1 MHAAAL
7 FTFLTSS
14 YKRQAI
20 AAASAR
26 IRAVMGKQSD
36 SLFQRA
42 QEVIPGGVN
51 SPVRAFR
58 GVGGTPPFI
67 EMAQGSRIFDADNL
81 QYIDCVGSWGPMILG
96 HGHRYVVEA
105 VKKAATR
112 GFSFGAP
119 TAGEIE
125 LAEMVVQAIPSIEML
140 RLVNSGT
147 EATMSALRLARAAT
161 GRNKVMK
168 FDGGYHGHVDSLLV
182 KAGSGGA
189 TFNVPDS
196 AGVPAE
202 VTKLTVSVAYND
214 LEAVR
219 AAVDDDLAAI
229 IVEPVAGN
237 MGCIPPADGFL
248 QGLREICDANGSL
261 LIFDEVMTGFRVA
274 YGGAQALYGVK
285 PDITTLGK
293 IIGGGMPIGA
303 YGAKADL
310 MKLVSPL
317 GPMYQAGT
325 LSGNP
330 VAVAAGKSTL
340 SVLKNSSIY
349 ADLEERS
356 GEFEAGVRAAAEK
369 HNVPVTFNR
378 VGSMWTL
385 FFNDGPVTDFESANR
400 SDRDKFAR
408 FFHLMLGEG
417 VYLPPSQLEAAFFS
431 AAHAKKDISQLIERA
446 DRVLKKIAW
455 EFEK

>member
-1 MHAAAL
+1 MA
-7 FTFLTSS
+7 
-14 YKRQAI
+14 
-20 AAASAR
+20 
-26 IRAVMGKQSD
+26 KQSD
-36 SLFQRA
+36 ALFQRA

-58 GVGGTPPFI
+58 GVGGSPLFI
-67 EMAQGSRIFDADNL
+67 EMAQGARIFDADNL

-96 HGHRYVVEA
+96 HCHRYVVEA

-125 LAEMVVQAIPSIEML
+125 LAEMIIQAVPSMEMV

-161 GRNKVMK
+161 GRKKILK

-196 AGVPAE
+196 AGVPE
-202 VTKLTVSVAYND
+202 ELTNLTLIARYND
-214 LEAVR
+214 LEDVR
-219 AAVDDDLAAI
+219 VQMSKEVAAI

-237 MGCIPPADGFL
+237 MGCVPPQPGFL
-248 QGLREICDANGSL
+248 EGLRTICDEFGAL
-261 LIFDEVMTGFRVA
+261 LILDEVMTGFRVA
-274 YGGAQALYGVK
+274 YGGAQARFDVR

-303 YGAKADL
+303 YGASRKL
-310 MKLVSPL
+310 MELVSPL

-330 VAVAAGKSTL
+330 VAVAAGRATL
-340 SVLKNSSIY
+340 SVLKNSGIY
-349 ADLEERS
+349 DDLEERGS
-356 GEFEAGVRAAAEK
+356 EFESGVRAAAEK
-369 HNVPVTFNR
+369 HAVPVTLNR
-378 VGSMWTL
+378 VGSMWTI
-385 FFNDGPVTDFESANR
+385 FFTEGPVTDFDSANQSNR
-400 SDRDKFAR
+400 EKFAR
-408 FFHLMLGEG
+408 FFHLMLAEG

-431 AAHAKKDISQLIERA
+431 AAHAKKDITQLVERV
-446 DRVLKKIAW
+446 DRVLKKVAW
-455 EFEK
+455 EFGT

>member
-1 MHAAAL
+1 
-7 FTFLTSS
+7 
-14 YKRQAI
+14 
-20 AAASAR
+20 
-26 IRAVMGKQSD
+26 MGKHSD

-42 QEVIPGGVN
+42 QEIIPGGVN
-51 SPVRAFR
+51 SPVRAFK

-67 EMAQGSRIFDADNL
+67 DMAQGSRIFDADNL

-125 LAEMVVQAIPSIEML
+125 LAEMVIAAFPSIEML

-161 GRNKVMK
+161 GRKKVIK

-196 AGVPAE
+196 AGVPEE
-202 VTKLTVSVAYND
+202 VAALTISVPYND
-214 LEAVR
+214 LEAVK
-219 AAVDDDLAAI
+219 AVMSNEIAAI

-237 MGCIPPADGFL
+237 MGCIPPKEGFL
-248 QGLREICDANGSL
+248 QGLRDACDAHGSL
-261 LIFDEVMTGFRVA
+261 LIFDEVMTGFRVS
-274 YGGAQALYGVK
+274 YGGAQQLYGIK

-303 YGAKADL
+303 YGASRDL
-310 MKLVSPL
+310 MQNVSPL

-330 VAVAAGKSTL
+330 IAVAAGKSTL

-356 GEFEAGVRAAAEK
+356 GEFEDGVRAAAEK
-369 HNVPVTFNR
+369 HAVPVTINR

-385 FFNDGPVTDFESANR
+385 FFTEGPVFDFTSADTSNR
-400 SDRDKFAR
+400 EKFAR

-431 AAHAKKDISQLIERA
+431 AAHAKKDILQLIERA

-455 EFEK
+455 EFS

>member
-1 MHAAAL
+1 
-7 FTFLTSS
+7 
-14 YKRQAI
+14 
-20 AAASAR
+20 
-26 IRAVMGKQSD
+26 MGKNSET
-36 SLFQRA
+36 LFQRA
-42 QEVIPGGVN
+42 QEIIPGGVN
-51 SPVRAFR
+51 SPVRAFK
-58 GVGGTPPFI
+58 GVGGTPLFVD
-67 EMAQGSRIFDADNL
+67 MAQGSRIFDADNL

-119 TAGEIE
+119 TLGEIE
-125 LAEMVVQAIPSIEML
+125 LAEMIVQAIPTIEMV

-161 GRNKVMK
+161 GRKKIIK

-182 KAGSGGA
+182 KAGSGSA

-196 AGVPAE
+196 AGVPKE
-202 VTKLTVSVAYND
+202 VTVLTISVPFND
-214 LEAVR
+214 LDAVR
-219 AAVDDDLAAI
+219 NAMDKEVAAV
-229 IVEPVAGN
+229 IVEPIAGN
-237 MGCIPPADGFL
+237 MGCVPPAEGFL
-248 QGLREICDANGSL
+248 KGLRDVCTENGAL

-274 YGGAQALYGVK
+274 YGGAQSIFDVK

-303 YGAKADL
+303 YGASKEL
-310 MKLVSPL
+310 MQLVSPL

-330 VAVAAGKSTL
+330 VAVAAGKATL
-340 SVLKNSSIY
+340 GVLKNSSIY

-356 GEFEAGVRAAAEK
+356 GEFETGVVKAAEK
-369 HNVPVTFNR
+369 HGVPLTVNR
-378 VGSMWTL
+378 AGSMWTI
-385 FFNDGPVTDFESANR
+385 FFTEGPVTDFESADR
-400 SDRDKFAR
+400 SNRDKFSR

-431 AAHAKKDISQLIERA
+431 AAHAKKDILQLIERV
-446 DRVLKKIAW
+446 DRVFKKIAW

>member
-1 MHAAAL
+1 
-7 FTFLTSS
+7 
-14 YKRQAI
+14 
-20 AAASAR
+20 
-26 IRAVMGKQSD
+26 MGKHSET
-36 SLFQRA
+36 LFQRA

-51 SPVRAFR
+51 SPVRAYR

-119 TAGEIE
+119 TAAEIE
-125 LAEMVVQAIPSIEML
+125 LAELIVQAVPSMEMV

-161 GRNKVMK
+161 GRKTILK

-189 TFNVPDS
+189 TFNLPDS
-196 AGVPAE
+196 AGVPKE
-202 VTKLTVSVAYND
+202 VAALTLSVPYND
-214 LEAVR
+214 LEFVR
-219 AAVDDDLAAI
+219 ASMTKDVAAI

-237 MGCIPPADGFL
+237 MGCVPPQPGFL
-248 QGLREICDANGSL
+248 KGLREICDEHGAL

-274 YGGAQALYGVK
+274 YGGAQQLYDIK

-303 YGAKADL
+303 YGAERKL
-310 MKLVSPL
+310 MELVSPL

-330 VAVAAGKSTL
+330 IAVASGRATL
-340 SVLKNSSIY
+340 SVLRNSSIY
-349 ADLEERS
+349 DDLEERS
-356 GEFEAGVRAAAEK
+356 GEFETGVRKSAEK
-369 HNVPVTFNR
+369 HGVPVTFNR

-385 FFNDGPVTDFESANR
+385 FFTEGPVTDFESANQSSR
-400 SDRDKFAR
+400 EKFAR

-431 AAHAKKDISQLIERA
+431 AAHAKKDILQLIERA
-446 DRVLKKIAW
+446 DRVLKKVAW
-455 EFEK
+455 EFSS

>member
-1 MHAAAL
+1 MA
-7 FTFLTSS
+7 
-14 YKRQAI
+14 
-20 AAASAR
+20 
-26 IRAVMGKQSD
+26 KQSD
-36 SLFQRA
+36 ALFQRA

-67 EMAQGSRIFDADNL
+67 EQAQGSRVFDVDNL

-105 VKKAATR
+105 VKKAATK

-119 TAGEIE
+119 TLGEIE
-125 LAEMVVQAIPSIEML
+125 LAEMIVAAMPSIEMV

-147 EATMSALRLARAAT
+147 EATMSAIRLARAAT
-161 GRNKVMK
+161 GRKKIIK

-189 TFNVPDS
+189 TFNLPDS
-196 AGVPAE
+196 AGVPKE
-202 VTKLTVSVAYND
+202 VTELTISVPYND
-214 LEAVR
+214 AEAVKNALNDEV
-219 AAVDDDLAAI
+219 AAV

-237 MGCIPPADGFL
+237 MGCIPPRDGFL
-248 QGLREICDANGSL
+248 QALRDACDAAGAL

-274 YGGAQALYGVK
+274 YGGAQGRFGIT

-303 YGAKADL
+303 YGGKRKL
-310 MKLVSPL
+310 MELVSPL

-330 VAVAAGKSTL
+330 VAVAAGRATL
-340 SVLKNSSIY
+340 GVLKNSSIY

-356 GEFEAGVRAAAEK
+356 AEFESGVRAAAEK
-369 HNVPVTFNR
+369 HGVPITFHR

-385 FFNDGPVTDFESANR
+385 FFNEGPIYDFETANKSNR
-400 SDRDKFAR
+400 EKFAR

-431 AAHAKKDISQLIERA
+431 AAHAKKEILQLIERA
-446 DRVLKKIAW
+446 DRALKKVAW

>member
-1 MHAAAL
+1 M
-7 FTFLTSS
+7 
-14 YKRQAI
+14 
-20 AAASAR
+20 
-26 IRAVMGKQSD
+26 
-36 SLFQRA
+36 
-42 QEVIPGGVN
+42 PGGVN

-58 GVGGTPPFI
+58 GVGGAPLFI
-67 EMAQGSRIFDADNL
+67 EMGQGGRIFDADNL

-119 TAGEIE
+119 TAGEID
-125 LAEMVVQAIPSIEML
+125 LAEMIIQAVPSMEMV

-161 GRNKVMK
+161 GRKKILK

-196 AGVPAE
+196 AGVPE
-202 VTKLTVSVAYND
+202 ELTRLTLIARYND
-214 LEAVR
+214 LESVR
-219 AAVDDDLAAI
+219 AVMTDEVAAI

-237 MGCIPPADGFL
+237 MGCIPPQPGFL
-248 QGLREICDANGSL
+248 EGLREICDEHGAL
-261 LIFDEVMTGFRVA
+261 LILDEVMTGFRVA
-274 YGGAQALYGVK
+274 YGGAQARYGIR

-303 YGAKADL
+303 YGASRKI
-310 MKLVSPL
+310 MELVSPL

-330 VAVAAGKSTL
+330 VAVAAGRATL
-340 SVLKNSSIY
+340 SVLRNSSIY
-349 ADLEERS
+349 DDLEERT
-356 GEFEAGVRAAAEK
+356 GEFENGVRAAADK
-369 HNVPVTFNR
+369 HNVPITFNR

-385 FFNDGPVTDFESANR
+385 FFTEGPVTDFESANR
-400 SDRDKFAR
+400 SNREKFAR
-408 FFHLMLGEG
+408 FFHLMLAEG

-431 AAHAKKDISQLIERA
+431 AAHAKKDIAQMVERA
-446 DRVLKKIAW
+446 DRSLKKLAW
-455 EFEK
+455 EFGEA

>member
-1 MHAAAL
+1 
-7 FTFLTSS
+7 
-14 YKRQAI
+14 
-20 AAASAR
+20 
-26 IRAVMGKQSD
+26 MGKNSD
-36 SLFQRA
+36 ALFQRA
-42 QEVIPGGVN
+42 QELIPGGVN

-67 EMAQGSRIFDADNL
+67 EMALGSRIFDADNL

-125 LAEMVVQAIPSIEML
+125 LAEMIVQAVPSMEMV
-140 RLVNSGT
+140 RLVSSGT

-161 GRNKVMK
+161 GRSLVMK

-189 TFNVPDS
+189 TFNLPDS
-196 AGVPAE
+196 AGVPKE
-202 VTKLTVSVAYND
+202 VSALTLSVPYND
-214 LEAVR
+214 LELVR
-219 AAVDDDLAAI
+219 ASMTKDVAAI

-237 MGCIPPADGFL
+237 MGCIPPKPGFL
-248 QGLREICDANGSL
+248 QGLRDICDEFGSL
-261 LIFDEVMTGFRVA
+261 LILDEVMTGFRVS
-274 YGGAQALYGVK
+274 YGGAQELYGIR

-303 YGAKADL
+303 YGASRKI
-310 MKLVSPL
+310 MELVSPL

-330 VAVAAGKSTL
+330 VAVASGRATL
-340 SVLKNSSIY
+340 SVLRNSSIY
-349 ADLEERS
+349 DDLEERS
-356 GEFEAGVRAAAEK
+356 AEFEAGVRAAADK
-369 HNVPVTFNR
+369 HGLKITFNR

-385 FFNDGPVTDFESANR
+385 FFAEGPVTDFESANTSNR
-400 SDRDKFAR
+400 ETFAR
-408 FFHLMLGEG
+408 FFHLMLAEG

-431 AAHAKKDISQLIERA
+431 AAHAKKDIQQLVERV
-446 DRVLKKIAW
+446 DRVLKKVAW
-455 EFEK
+455 EVLS

>member
-1 MHAAAL
+1 
-7 FTFLTSS
+7 
-14 YKRQAI
+14 
-20 AAASAR
+20 
-26 IRAVMGKQSD
+26 MGKQSD
-36 SLFQRA
+36 ALFQRA
-42 QEVIPGGVN
+42 QQVIPGGVN

-67 EMAQGSRIFDADNL
+67 EQALGARIFDVDNL

-105 VKKAATR
+105 VKKAATK

-119 TAGEIE
+119 TAGEVE
-125 LAEMVVQAIPSIEML
+125 LAEMVVAAIPSIEML
-140 RLVNSGT
+140 RLVSSGT

-161 GRNKVMK
+161 GRKKIVK

-182 KAGSGGA
+182 KAGSGAA

-196 AGVPAE
+196 AGVPKEIAD
-202 VTKLTVSVAYND
+202 LTISVPYND

-219 AAVDDDLAAI
+219 AVMSDDVAAV

-237 MGCIPPADGFL
+237 MGCVPPKEGFL
-248 QGLREICDANGSL
+248 RGLRAICDEFGAL

-274 YGGAQALYGVK
+274 YSGAQSLYGIT

-293 IIGGGMPIGA
+293 VIGGGMPIGA
-303 YGAKADL
+303 YGANKKL
-310 MKLVSPL
+310 MELVSPL

-330 VAVAAGKSTL
+330 VAVAAGRATL
-340 SVLKNSSIY
+340 GVLKNSSIY
-349 ADLEERS
+349 ADLEERTA
-356 GEFEAGVRAAAEK
+356 EFEAGVRAAADK
-369 HNVPVTFNR
+369 HGVPIIFNR

-385 FFNDGPVTDFESANR
+385 FFTEEPVVDFESANKSNR
-400 SDRDKFAR
+400 EKFAR
-408 FFHLMLGEG
+408 FFHLMLDEG

-431 AAHAKKDISQLIERA
+431 AAHAKKDILQLIERV
-446 DRVLKKIAW
+446 DRSLKKVAW

>member
-1 MHAAAL
+1 MDRSKSHAA
-7 FTFLTSS
+7 FD
-14 YKRQAI
+14 R
-20 AAASAR
+20 AR
-26 IRAVMGKQSD
+26 R
-36 SLFQRA
+36 L
-42 QEVIPGGVN
+42 IPGGVN
-51 SPVRAFR
+51 SPARAF
-58 GVGGTPPFI
+58 GAVGGQPVFI
-67 EMAQGSRIFDADNL
+67 ARGEGAYLYDLDANR
-81 QYIDCVGSWGPMILG
+81 YIDFIGSWGPMILG

-119 TAGEIE
+119 TLGEIE
-125 LAEMVVQAIPSIEML
+125 LAEMIVQAIPSIEMV

-161 GRNKVMK
+161 GRKKIVK

-196 AGVPAE
+196 AGVPKE
-202 VTKLTVSVAYND
+202 VTELTISVPFND
-214 LEAVR
+214 LDAVQTVIDKEV
-219 AAVDDDLAAI
+219 AAV

-237 MGCIPPADGFL
+237 MGCVPPAEGFL
-248 QGLREICDANGSL
+248 QGLRDLCTKNGAL

-274 YGGAQALYGVK
+274 YGGAQSIFDIK

-303 YGAKADL
+303 YGASKEL
-310 MKLVSPL
+310 MRLVSPL

-330 VAVAAGKSTL
+330 VAVAAGKATL
-340 SVLKNSSIY
+340 GVLKNSSIY

-356 GEFEAGVRAAAEK
+356 GEFATGVLKAAEK
-369 HNVPVTFNR
+369 HGVPVTVNR
-378 VGSMWTL
+378 AGSMWTI
-385 FFNDGPVTDFESANR
+385 FFTEGPVTDFESADR
-400 SDRDKFAR
+400 SNRDKFAR

-431 AAHAKKDISQLIERA
+431 AAHAKKDILQLIERV

>member
-1 MHAAAL
+1 
-7 FTFLTSS
+7 
-14 YKRQAI
+14 
-20 AAASAR
+20 
-26 IRAVMGKQSD
+26 MGKNSD

-67 EMAQGSRIFDADNL
+67 DMALGSRVFDADNL

-96 HGHRYVVEA
+96 HCHRYVVEA

-119 TAGEIE
+119 TAAEIE
-125 LAEMVVQAIPSIEML
+125 LAEMIVQAVPSMEMV

-161 GRNKVMK
+161 GRSTIMK

-182 KAGSGGA
+182 KAGSGPA
-189 TFNVPDS
+189 TFNAPDS
-196 AGVPAE
+196 AGVPKE
-202 VTKLTVSVAYND
+202 VTALTLSVPYND
-214 LEAVR
+214 LKAVR
-219 AAVDDDLAAI
+219 EAMTDDVAAI

-237 MGCIPPADGFL
+237 MGCVPPQPGFL
-248 QGLREICDANGSL
+248 KGLREICDEKGSL
-261 LIFDEVMTGFRVA
+261 LILDEVMTGFRVA
-274 YGGAQALYGVK
+274 YGGAQQLYDIK

-303 YGAKADL
+303 YGASRKL
-310 MKLVSPL
+310 MQLVSPL

-330 VAVAAGKSTL
+330 LAVASGRATL
-340 SVLKNSSIY
+340 SVLRNSSIY
-349 ADLEERS
+349 DDLEERTN
-356 GEFEAGVRAAAEK
+356 EFEQGVRKAAEK
-369 HNVPVTFNR
+369 HGVPITFNR

-385 FFNDGPVTDFESANR
+385 FFTEGPVTDFESANQ
-400 SDRDKFAR
+400 SDREKFAR
-408 FFHLMLGEG
+408 FFHLMLAEG

-431 AAHAKKDISQLIERA
+431 AAHAKKDILQLIERA

-455 EFEK
+455 EYST

>member
-1 MHAAAL
+1 
-7 FTFLTSS
+7 
-14 YKRQAI
+14 
-20 AAASAR
+20 
-26 IRAVMGKQSD
+26 MGKQSD
-36 SLFQRA
+36 ALFQRA

-67 EMAQGSRIFDADNL
+67 DMAQGSRIFDADNL

-125 LAEMVVQAIPSIEML
+125 LAEMVVQAVPSIEMV

-161 GRNKVMK
+161 GRDKILK

-189 TFNVPDS
+189 TFNLPDS
-196 AGVPAE
+196 AGVPKD
-202 VTKLTVSVAYND
+202 VTALTLSVPYND
-214 LEAVR
+214 LDAVREAVKEHGS
-219 AAVDDDLAAI
+219 DLAAI

-237 MGCIPPADGFL
+237 MGCIPPQPGFL
-248 QGLREICDANGSL
+248 EGLRAICDESGAL
-261 LIFDEVMTGFRVA
+261 LILDEVMTGFRVA
-274 YGGAQALYGVK
+274 YSGAQSLYNIK

-303 YGAKADL
+303 YGGSRKL
-310 MKLVSPL
+310 MELVSPL

-330 VAVAAGKSTL
+330 VAVAAGRATL
-340 SVLKNSSIY
+340 SVLRNSSIY
-349 ADLEERS
+349 DDLEERTA
-356 GEFEAGVRAAAEK
+356 EFESGVRAAAEK
-369 HNVPVTFNR
+369 HAVPITMNR
-378 VGSMWTL
+378 VGSMWTI
-385 FFNDGPVTDFESANR
+385 FFNDGPVIDFESANR
-400 SDRDKFAR
+400 SNREKFAR

-431 AAHAKKDISQLIERA
+431 AAHAKKDILQLIERV

>member
-1 MHAAAL
+1 
-7 FTFLTSS
+7 
-14 YKRQAI
+14 
-20 AAASAR
+20 
-26 IRAVMGKQSD
+26 MGKQSEAF
-36 SLFQRA
+36 FQRA
-42 QEVIPGGVN
+42 QEVLPGGVN

-58 GVGGTPPFI
+58 GVGGSPLFI
-67 EMAQGSRIFDADNL
+67 EMAQGSRIFDVDNL

-119 TAGEIE
+119 TIGEVE
-125 LAEMVVQAIPSIEML
+125 LAEMVIAAFPSMEML

-161 GRNKVMK
+161 GRSVVVK

-196 AGVPAE
+196 AGVPKE
-202 VTKLTVSVAYND
+202 LTELTISIPYNN
-214 LEAVR
+214 LEAVG
-219 AAVDDDLAAI
+219 AVMSKDVAAI

-237 MGCIPPADGFL
+237 MGCVPPAEGFL
-248 QGLREICDANGSL
+248 QGLREICDKFGAL
-261 LIFDEVMTGFRVA
+261 LIFDEVMTGFRVS
-274 YGGAQALYGVK
+274 YNGAQSLYGVR

-293 IIGGGMPIGA
+293 VIGGGMPIGA
-303 YGAKADL
+303 YGAPREL
-310 MKLVSPL
+310 MQLVSPL

-330 VAVAAGKSTL
+330 IAVAAGRATL

-349 ADLEERS
+349 NDLEERS
-356 GEFEAGVRAAAEK
+356 SEFETGVTSAAEK
-369 HNVPVTFNR
+369 HNVPIVVNR
-378 VGSMWTL
+378 VGSMWTI
-385 FFNDGPVTDFESANR
+385 FFTDSPVTDFESADKSKR
-400 SDRDKFAR
+400 EKFAR
-408 FFHLMLGEG
+408 FFHLMLAEG

-431 AAHAKKDISQLIERA
+431 AAHAKKDILQLIERV

>member
-1 MHAAAL
+1 MA
-7 FTFLTSS
+7 
-14 YKRQAI
+14 
-20 AAASAR
+20 
-26 IRAVMGKQSD
+26 KQSE

-42 QEVIPGGVN
+42 QEIIPGGVN

-58 GVGGTPPFI
+58 GVGGAPLFI
-67 EMAQGSRIFDADNL
+67 ETAQGARIFDVDNL

-125 LAEMVVQAIPSIEML
+125 LAEMVVQAVPSIEMV
-140 RLVNSGT
+140 RLVSSGT

-161 GRNKVMK
+161 GRDMVLK
-168 FDGGYHGHVDSLLV
+168 FDGGYHGHVDALLV

-196 AGVPAE
+196 AGIPKELAN
-202 VTKLTVSVAYND
+202 LTLVARYND
-214 LEAVR
+214 LDDVR
-219 AAVDDDLAAI
+219 AQMKEHGAKVAAI

-237 MGCIPPADGFL
+237 MGCVPPREGFL
-248 QGLREICDANGSL
+248 EGLRTVCDEHGAL

-274 YGGAQALYGVK
+274 YGGAQTRFGVR

-303 YGAKADL
+303 YGASREI
-310 MKLVSPL
+310 MQLVSPL

-330 VAVAAGKSTL
+330 VAVASGRATL
-340 SVLKNSSIY
+340 SVLRNSSIY
-349 ADLEERS
+349 DDLEERS
-356 GEFEAGVRAAAEK
+356 GEFQSGVHAAADK
-369 HNVPVTFNR
+369 HNVPITMNR
-378 VGSMWTL
+378 VGSMWTI
-385 FFNDGPVTDFESANR
+385 FFTEGPVTDFDTANQSNR
-400 SDRDKFAR
+400 ERFAR
-408 FFHLMLGEG
+408 FFHLMLAEG

-431 AAHAKKDISQLIERA
+431 AAHAKKDISQMIERV
-446 DRVLKKIAW
+446 DRVFKKLAW
-455 EFEK
+455 EFGS

>member
-1 MHAAAL
+1 
-7 FTFLTSS
+7 
-14 YKRQAI
+14 
-20 AAASAR
+20 
-26 IRAVMGKQSD
+26 MGKQSEAF
-36 SLFQRA
+36 FQRA
-42 QEVIPGGVN
+42 QEVLPGGVN

-58 GVGGTPPFI
+58 GVGGSPLFI
-67 EMAQGSRIFDADNL
+67 EMAQGSRIFDVDNL

-119 TAGEIE
+119 TIGEVE
-125 LAEMVVQAIPSIEML
+125 LAEMVIAALPSMEML

-161 GRNKVMK
+161 GRSTILK

-196 AGVPAE
+196 AGVPKE
-202 VTKLTVSVAYND
+202 VTQLTISVPYND

-219 AAVDDDLAAI
+219 AAMTDDVAAI

-237 MGCIPPADGFL
+237 MGCVPPADGFL
-248 QGLREICDANGSL
+248 KGLREICDESGAL
-261 LIFDEVMTGFRVA
+261 LILDEVMTGFRVS
-274 YGGAQALYGVK
+274 YNGAQALYNVK

-293 IIGGGMPIGA
+293 VIGGGMPIGA
-303 YGAKADL
+303 YGGSRKL
-310 MKLVSPL
+310 MELVSPL

-330 VAVAAGKSTL
+330 IAVAAGRATL

-349 ADLEERS
+349 NDLEERS
-356 GEFEAGVRAAAEK
+356 AEFETGVKAAAEK
-369 HNVPVTFNR
+369 HNVPIVVNR
-378 VGSMWTL
+378 VGSMWTI
-385 FFNDGPVTDFESANR
+385 FFTDSPVTDFVSADKSNR
-400 SDRDKFAR
+400 EKFAR
-408 FFHLMLGEG
+408 FFHLMLAEG

-431 AAHAKKDISQLIERA
+431 AAHAKKDILQLIERV

>member
-1 MHAAAL
+1 MAKH
-7 FTFLTSS
+7 SE
-14 YKRQAI
+14 
-20 AAASAR
+20 
-26 IRAVMGKQSD
+26 

-125 LAEMVVQAIPSIEML
+125 LAEMIVQAVPSMEMV

-161 GRNKVMK
+161 GRKQVLK
-168 FDGGYHGHVDSLLV
+168 FEGGYHGHVDSLLV

-196 AGVPAE
+196 AGVPEELAG
-202 VTKLTVSVAYND
+202 LTVVARYND
-214 LEAVR
+214 LEDVR
-219 AAVDDDLAAI
+219 AKMSGEVAAI

-237 MGCIPPADGFL
+237 MGCIPPQPGFL
-248 QGLREICDANGSL
+248 QGLRAICDEHGAL
-261 LIFDEVMTGFRVA
+261 LILDEVMTGFRVA
-274 YGGAQALYGVK
+274 YGGAQSLYGVR

-303 YGAKADL
+303 YGAPKKL
-310 MKLVSPL
+310 MELVSPL

-330 VAVAAGKSTL
+330 VAVAAGRATL
-340 SVLKNSSIY
+340 SVLRNSSIY
-349 ADLEERS
+349 DDLEERS
-356 GEFEAGVRAAAEK
+356 AEFENGVRQAADK
-369 HNVPVTFNR
+369 HAVPITFNR

-385 FFNDGPVTDFESANR
+385 FFTEGPVTDFDSANR
-400 SDRDKFAR
+400 SNREKFAR
-408 FFHLMLGEG
+408 FFHLMMAEG

-431 AAHAKKDISQLIERA
+431 AAHAKKDILQLIERA
-446 DRVLKKIAW
+446 ERVLKKVAW
-455 EFEK
+455 EFGS

>member
-1 MHAAAL
+1 
-7 FTFLTSS
+7 
-14 YKRQAI
+14 
-20 AAASAR
+20 
-26 IRAVMGKQSD
+26 MGKNSET
-36 SLFQRA
+36 LFQRA

-51 SPVRAFR
+51 SPVRAFK
-58 GVGGTPPFI
+58 GVGGTPLFI
-67 EMAQGSRIFDADNL
+67 DQALGSRIFDADNV

-119 TAGEIE
+119 TLGEIE
-125 LAEMVVQAIPSIEML
+125 LAEMIVQAIPSIEMV

-161 GRNKVMK
+161 GRSKVLK
-168 FDGGYHGHVDSLLV
+168 FNGGYHGHVDSLLV

-189 TFNVPDS
+189 TFQVPDS
-196 AGVPAE
+196 AGVPEEIAR
-202 VTKLTVSVAYND
+202 LTLSVPYND
-214 LEAVR
+214 LDAVR
-219 AAVDDDLAAI
+219 EAMSEQVAAI

-237 MGCIPPADGFL
+237 MGCVPPASGFL
-248 QGLREICDANGSL
+248 EGLRAICDQHGAL
-261 LIFDEVMTGFRVA
+261 LILDEVMTGFRVS
-274 YGGAQALYGVK
+274 YGGAQTLYGIR

-303 YGAKADL
+303 YGASRAL
-310 MKLVSPL
+310 MGQVSPL

-340 SVLKNSSIY
+340 SVLKNSSIHS
-349 ADLEERS
+349 DLEERS
-356 GEFEAGVRAAAEK
+356 AEFQHGVTRAADK
-369 HNVPVTFNR
+369 HGVPLTFNR
-378 VGSMWTL
+378 VGSMWTI
-385 FFNDGPVTDFESANR
+385 FFTDGPVTDYESANR
-400 SDRDKFAR
+400 SNREKFAR
-408 FFHLMLGEG
+408 FFHLMLAEG
-417 VYLPPSQLEAAFFS
+417 VYLPPSQLESAFFS
-431 AAHAKKDISQLIERA
+431 AAHAKKDILQLIERV

>member
-1 MHAAAL
+1 MA
-7 FTFLTSS
+7 
-14 YKRQAI
+14 
-20 AAASAR
+20 
-26 IRAVMGKQSD
+26 KQSE
-36 SLFQRA
+36 SLFLRA

-58 GVGGTPPFI
+58 GVGGTPLFI
-67 EMAQGSRIFDADNL
+67 EMGQGGRIFDADNL

-119 TAGEIE
+119 TAAEVE
-125 LAEMVVQAIPSIEML
+125 LAEMLVQAVPSMEMV

-161 GRNKVMK
+161 GRSKVLK

-196 AGVPAE
+196 AGIPEE
-202 VTKLTVSVAYND
+202 VARLTLIARYND
-214 LEAVR
+214 LDDVR
-219 AAVDDDLAAI
+219 AQMSGEVAAI

-237 MGCIPPADGFL
+237 MGCVPPQPGFL
-248 QGLREICDANGSL
+248 EGLRAICDEHGAL
-261 LIFDEVMTGFRVA
+261 LILDEVMTGFRVA
-274 YGGAQALYGVK
+274 YGGAQERFGVK

-293 IIGGGMPIGA
+293 IIGGGLPIGA
-303 YGAKADL
+303 YGASRSV
-310 MKLVSPL
+310 MQLVSPL

-330 VAVAAGKSTL
+330 VAVAAGRATL
-340 SVLKNSSIY
+340 SVLRNSSIY
-349 ADLEERS
+349 DDLEERS
-356 GEFEAGVRAAAEK
+356 SEFESGVRAAADK
-369 HNVPVTFNR
+369 HNIPITFNR

-385 FFNDGPVTDFESANR
+385 FFTEGPVTDFESANR
-400 SDRDKFAR
+400 SNRDKFAR

-417 VYLPPSQLEAAFFS
+417 VYLPPSQLESAFFS
-431 AAHAKKDISQLIERA
+431 AAHAKKDVQQMVERV
-446 DRVLKKIAW
+446 DRVFKKLAW
-455 EFEK
+455 EFS

>member
-1 MHAAAL
+1 
-7 FTFLTSS
+7 
-14 YKRQAI
+14 
-20 AAASAR
+20 
-26 IRAVMGKQSD
+26 MGKNSD
-36 SLFQRA
+36 TLFQRA
-42 QEVIPGGVN
+42 QETIPGGVN
-51 SPVRAFR
+51 SPVRAFK
-58 GVGGTPPFI
+58 GVGGTPLFI
-67 EMAQGSRIFDADNL
+67 DMAQGSRIFDADNL

-119 TAGEIE
+119 TLGEIE
-125 LAEMVVQAIPSIEML
+125 LAEMIVQAIPSIEMV

-161 GRNKVMK
+161 GRKKIIK

-182 KAGSGGA
+182 KAGSGAA

-196 AGVPAE
+196 AGVPKE
-202 VTKLTVSVAYND
+202 VTELTISIPYND
-214 LEAVR
+214 LDAVQTVIDKEV
-219 AAVDDDLAAI
+219 AAV

-237 MGCIPPADGFL
+237 MGCIPPAEGFL
-248 QGLREICDANGSL
+248 KGLRDLCTKNGAL

-274 YGGAQALYGVK
+274 YGGAQSIFDIK

-303 YGAKADL
+303 YGASKEL
-310 MKLVSPL
+310 MQLVSPL

-330 VAVAAGKSTL
+330 VAVAAGKATL
-340 SVLKNSSIY
+340 GVLKNSSIY

-356 GEFEAGVRAAAEK
+356 REFETGVVVAAEK
-369 HNVPVTFNR
+369 HGVPLTVNR
-378 VGSMWTL
+378 AGSMWTI
-385 FFNDGPVTDFESANR
+385 FFTEGPVTDYESANR
-400 SDRDKFAR
+400 SNRDKFSR

-431 AAHAKKDISQLIERA
+431 AAHAKKDILQLIERV
-446 DRVLKKIAW
+446 DRVFKKIAW

>member
-1 MHAAAL
+1 
-7 FTFLTSS
+7 
-14 YKRQAI
+14 
-20 AAASAR
+20 
-26 IRAVMGKQSD
+26 MGKHSD
-36 SLFQRA
+36 ALFQRA

-51 SPVRAFR
+51 SPVRAFKA
-58 GVGGTPPFI
+58 VGGTPPFI
-67 EMAQGSRIFDADNL
+67 EQAQGSRIFDADNL

-119 TAGEIE
+119 TVGEVE
-125 LAEMVVQAIPSIEML
+125 LAEMITQAMPSIEML

-161 GRNKVMK
+161 KRDKVLK

-182 KAGSGGA
+182 KAGSGAA
-189 TFNVPDS
+189 TFNTPDS
-196 AGVPAE
+196 AGIPAE
-202 VTKLTVSVAYND
+202 VAKLTISVPYND
-214 LEAVR
+214 LGAVR
-219 AAVDDDLAAI
+219 AAMDDDVAAI

-237 MGCIPPADGFL
+237 MGCVPPADGFL
-248 QGLREICDANGSL
+248 KGLREICDANGAL

-274 YGGAQALYGVK
+274 YNGAQSLYGVK

-303 YGAKADL
+303 YGARREL
-310 MKLVSPL
+310 MQLISPL
-317 GPMYQAGT
+317 GPTYQAGT

-330 VAVAAGKSTL
+330 IAVAAGKSTL

-349 ADLEERS
+349 SDLEERS
-356 GEFEAGVRAAAEK
+356 GEFEAGVKAAAEK
-369 HNVPVTFNR
+369 HGVPITMNR
-378 VGSMWTL
+378 VGSMWTI
-385 FFNDGPVTDFESANR
+385 FFTEGPVTDFESANR
-400 SDRDKFAR
+400 ANRDKFAR

-417 VYLPPSQLEAAFFS
+417 VYLPPSQLETAFFS
-431 AAHAKKDISQLIERA
+431 AAHAKKDILQLIERT

-455 EFEK
+455 EFEH

>member
-1 MHAAAL
+1 MAKH
-7 FTFLTSS
+7 SE
-14 YKRQAI
+14 
-20 AAASAR
+20 
-26 IRAVMGKQSD
+26 

-58 GVGGTPPFI
+58 GVGGAPLFI
-67 EMAQGSRIFDADNL
+67 ETAQGARIFDVDNL

-119 TAGEIE
+119 TMGEIE
-125 LAEMVVQAIPSIEML
+125 LAEMIVQAVPSIEMV
-140 RLVNSGT
+140 RLVSSGT

-161 GRNKVMK
+161 GRSKIVK
-168 FDGGYHGHVDSLLV
+168 FDGGYHGHADSLLV
-182 KAGSGGA
+182 RAGSGGA

-202 VTKLTVSVAYND
+202 LAKLTLIARYND
-214 LEAVR
+214 LEDVR
-219 AAVDDDLAAI
+219 AQMSDEVAAI

-237 MGCIPPADGFL
+237 MGCIPPQAGFL
-248 QGLREICDANGSL
+248 EGLRTICDEHGAL

-274 YGGAQALYGVK
+274 YGGAQTRFGVR

-293 IIGGGMPIGA
+293 VIGGGMPIGA
-303 YGAKADL
+303 YGASREI
-310 MKLVSPL
+310 MQLVSPL

-330 VAVAAGKSTL
+330 VAVAAGRATL
-340 SVLKNSSIY
+340 SVLRNSSIY
-349 ADLEERS
+349 DDLEERS
-356 GEFEAGVRAAAEK
+356 GEFETGVRAAADK
-369 HNVPVTFNR
+369 HNVPITMNR
-378 VGSMWTL
+378 VGSMWTIFFTEGPVIDFDTANQSNRDRFSR
-385 FFNDGPVTDFESANR
+385 FFN
-400 SDRDKFAR
+400 
-408 FFHLMLGEG
+408 LMLAEG

-431 AAHAKKDISQLIERA
+431 AAHAKKDVSQMIERV
-446 DRVLKKIAW
+446 DRVFKKLAW
-455 EFEK
+455 EFGS

>member
-1 MHAAAL
+1 MA
-7 FTFLTSS
+7 
-14 YKRQAI
+14 
-20 AAASAR
+20 
-26 IRAVMGKQSD
+26 KQSEA
-36 SLFQRA
+36 LFQRA

-51 SPVRAFR
+51 SPVRAFG

-67 EMAQGSRIFDADNL
+67 EQGQGGRIFDADNL

-125 LAEMVVQAIPSIEML
+125 LAEMIVQALPSIEMV

-161 GRNKVMK
+161 GRAKILK
-168 FDGGYHGHVDSLLV
+168 FEGGYHGHVDSLLV

-202 VTKLTVSVAYND
+202 ITALTLIARYND
-214 LEAVR
+214 LEDVR
-219 AAVDDDLAAI
+219 AKMSDEVAAI

-237 MGCIPPADGFL
+237 MGCVPPQPGFL
-248 QGLREICDANGSL
+248 KGLREICDQHGAL
-261 LIFDEVMTGFRVA
+261 LILDEVMTGFRVA
-274 YGGAQALYGVK
+274 YSGAQSLYDVR

-293 IIGGGMPIGA
+293 VIGGGMPIGA
-303 YGAKADL
+303 YGAPRKL
-310 MKLVSPL
+310 MELVSPL

-330 VAVAAGKSTL
+330 IAVAAGRATL
-340 SVLKNSSIY
+340 SVLRNSSIY
-349 ADLEERS
+349 DDLEERS
-356 GEFEAGVRAAAEK
+356 AEFANGVVKSAEK
-369 HNVPVTFNR
+369 HGVPAVLNR

-385 FFNDGPVTDFESANR
+385 FFTDAPVTDFETANR
-400 SDRDKFAR
+400 SNREKFAR
-408 FFHLMLGEG
+408 FFHLMLAEG
-417 VYLPPSQLEAAFFS
+417 VYLPPSQLESAFFS
-431 AAHAKKDISQLIERA
+431 AAHAKKDILQMIERA
-446 DRVLKKIAW
+446 DRVLKKVAW
-455 EFEK
+455 EFGA